1 MLVFMNSH
9 FQSNNTVTINLNDLE
24 SIVERIISRRE
35 RQPRKSIDSEINHK
49 PVLSTKEVLSLL
61 NISTHT
67 LYNLREAGRLKPI
80 KFGTKYMYRYSDV
93 ISILENND

>member
-35 RQPRKSIDSEINHK
+35 RQPRKSIDSEINYK

-93 ISILENND
+93 VSILENND